1 LISVTA
7 LWPLPPYPSPG
18 NFQAVYFFPRLIFGG
33 SLGNDAFQK
42 KRDGEAREV
51 ASQAAVGGSATIWG
65 PSRASE
71 AALVTHLDGLRGLTP
86 APNRGAATDRRL
98 GSKRASPSRFFGK
111 NVSSEPLKMSL
122 GVAKNGVRFLANHQK

>member
-1 LISVTA
+1 V
-7 LWPLPPYPSPG
+7 
-18 NFQAVYFFPRLIFGG
+18 V
-33 SLGNDAFQK
+33 LGNDAFPK
-42 KRDGEAREV
+42 KRRDGEAREV

-65 PSRASE
+65 PSRAWE
-71 AALVTHLDGLRGLTP
+71 DLVTHLDGLRGLTP